1 MPMKS
6 VATNASNT
14 QRSKTTKGVVPVTE
28 EPAVTVLRPSRL
40 HLPVFRPKHI
50 VYPEK
55 LPSAS
60 QLGVRTVQILV
71 RYKWLFLSI
80 SVVYA
85 VLNLILVHGF
95 NSWQDVAALK
105 RQSLTGVNGPVAFL
119 YTGFAVFGTMLTS
132 PSTATAT
139 AGSSG
144 AYQLFLGLIISLA
157 TIWGLRQVLASQ
169 QVGLRDVF
177 YKGMYPLVPF
187 VVVVCVALVQIIPF
201 IIGGFIYT
209 LVVTGGVAV
218 GAVEQTL
225 FGILFAV
232 LALVSVYF
240 LCSSLLALYI
250 VTLPDMTPRQAL
262 KRAGQLVRYRRGAVL
277 RKMLYLP
284 VVLLVLSA
292 VIMLFFILT
301 LPVIAPLIFFLLPIV
316 GLIIVHAYMYTLYE
330 ALLA

>member
-1 MPMKS
+1 
-6 VATNASNT
+6 
-14 QRSKTTKGVVPVTE
+14 
-28 EPAVTVLRPSRL
+28 
-40 HLPVFRPKHI
+40 
-50 VYPEK
+50 
-55 LPSAS
+55 
-60 QLGVRTVQILV
+60 
-71 RYKWLFLSI
+71 
-80 SVVYA
+80 
-85 VLNLILVHGF
+85 
-95 NSWQDVAALK
+95 
-105 RQSLTGVNGPVAFL
+105 
-119 YTGFAVFGTMLTS
+119 MLTS